1 MRLAQAQKEALNLLA
16 EDGGEVSLRPYE
28 QYIWLGVGYA
38 VAKGWATYRGDDHY
52 CITPLGLKAHAHH
65 KSRKDA

>member
-1 MRLAQAQKEALNLLA
+1 MANLEKAIVEARDLLA

-28 QYIWLGVGYA
+28 QHIWLGVGYC

-52 CITPLGLKAHAHH
+52 CVTPAGLQAHQ
-65 KSRKDA
+65 KSKQDS